1 MYYNSNKHNNDYYN
15 AYKRELQELKNYEKE
30 EQLQNSIKLGLIV
43 ASLLF
48 FIATSFYLSKYFY
61 PICSTTSQYNSNN
74 NNVLTQVDVVPPIV
88 VSEGELPLSKQLQA
102 EAKKM
107 PFEATDTLEA
117 KTIVKTAVTTEKIT
131 QKDIALIVQII
142 MSQMSRQNKLPF
154 EEKLSKVEKQ
164 NYKSQRLDKV
174 NHYNKVIL
182 TSNQNDKIE
191 NSCLVKLSN
200 EINTI
205 VNEPIKDTSTY
216 THSLKKEIQF
226 RTNEMRVIIVKRGDT
241 LSRIAKRAYGD
252 YHAYPK
258 IFSANPEIIKNPNE
272 IFVGMRL
279 RIPS

>member
-15 AYKRELQELKNYEKE
+15 SYKRELQELKNYEKE
-30 EQLQNSIKLGLIV
+30 EQLQNSIKLGLII

-48 FIATSFYLSKYFY
+48 FIAGSLYLYKYFY
-61 PICSTTSQYNSNN
+61 PNSTNSQYNSNN

-117 KTIVKTAVTTEKIT
+117 KKIT
-131 QKDIALIVQII
+131 PKDMALIFQII
-142 MSQMSRQNKLPF
+142 QSQITRKQKLPL
-154 EEKLSKVEKQ
+154 EKQLSNVEKHD
-164 NYKSQRLDKV
+164 YKSQRLDKV
-174 NHYNKVIL
+174 NHYNKIIL

-191 NSCLVKLSN
+191 NNALVKLSKELN
-200 EINTI
+200 SII
-205 VNEPIKDTSTY
+205 NEPIEDQSTY
-216 THSLKKEIQF
+216 TNSLKKEIHF
-226 RTNEMRVIIVKRGDT
+226 RTNEMRVIVVKKGDT

-252 YHAYPK
+252 YDAYPK

-272 IFVGMRL
+272 IFEGMRL